1 MVGQQV
7 VGQPSRPLL
16 TAARMHTHQL
26 FVGVILI
33 CIFGEALALY
43 GMIVALILS
52 QQTVSC

>member
-1 MVGQQV
+1 MCIGVVGDAGVRAIGQQEK
-7 VGQPSRPLL
+7 
-16 TAARMHTHQL
+16 L